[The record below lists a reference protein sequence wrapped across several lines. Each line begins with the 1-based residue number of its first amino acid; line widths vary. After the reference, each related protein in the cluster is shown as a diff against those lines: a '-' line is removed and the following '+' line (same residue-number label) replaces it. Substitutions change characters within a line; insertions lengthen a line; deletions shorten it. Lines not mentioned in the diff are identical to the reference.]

1 MKISVI
7 GAGAMGGAMVEGF
20 AKCGQFNAAD
30 IMASGPHMETLERL
44 RAFGVRLTT
53 DNLQAAAYGDVVCV
67 VVKPWLAEQVL
78 RQIKDTLDYQRQ
90 TVVAVI
96 AGITSEQIKTWMAKD
111 GGSLPPLFIAMPNIA
126 IAVGSSMTFVVPI
139 KATAED
145 VQRVE
150 NMFNTAGSSL
160 VIEERLLAQSIAV
173 SCSIAYA
180 MRYVR
185 ASTEGCVQLGFKA
198 KDAQKAVLQTV
209 KGAVELLL
217 HDGNNP
223 EQDID
228 KVTTPGGF
236 TIRGLNEMEHAG
248 FTSAVIRG
256 LTVK

>member
-1 MKISVI
+1 MKIAII

-20 AKCGQFNAAD
+20 AQSGKFSPTDITAA
-30 IMASGPHMETLERL
+30 GPHIETLERL
-44 RAFGVRLTT
+44 RPFGVKLTT
-53 DNLQAAAYGDVVCV
+53 DNHEAAKSADVVCV

-78 RQIKDTLDYQRQ
+78 KDIKGTLDYQRQ
-90 TVVAVI
+90 TVVAVM
-96 AGITSEQIKTWMAKD
+96 AGISADQIKTWMTKD
-111 GGSLPPLFIAMPNIA
+111 DGSLPALFIAMPNIA
-126 IAVGSSMTFVVPI
+126 IAVGSSMTFIVPVN
-139 KATAED
+139 ATAED
-145 VQRVE
+145 TERVE
-150 NMFNTAGSSL
+150 CMFNSAGSTL
-160 VIEERLLAQSIAV
+160 VIEERLLGPCISI

-209 KGAVELLL
+209 KGAVELLQ

-236 TIRGLNEMEHAG
+236 TIRGLNAMEHAG
-248 FTSAVIRG
+248 FTSAVIKG
-256 LTVK
+256 LTV